1 MCIRHQSPVSPAARA
16 LVATRTIVN
25 DVNCSVASVPT
36 ENRPQT
42 VSICMMKS
50 NLANVRF
57 SNTVKQ
63 VVVIAIVLA
72 FPQSTFASQI
82 DSKPMAMPTNADSV
96 DARYIAEAYIDAL
109 QEKSMDDL
117 PLATDVTFSG
127 PLLPEP
133 IVGRGPVSAFLNR
146 VAPALASVDVK
157 SINTHDKGACI
168 ETEVVFASMPDR
180 SLPEVACLSVNQ
192 GEITGIRLYFDPRP
206 LIDDSETRT
215 DES

>member
-82 DSKPMAMPTNADSV
+82 DPKSMAMPPNADSV
-96 DARYIAEAYIDAL
+96 DARHIAEAYIDAL